1 MYIRFVITQ
10 IDEDSHQ
17 PQGLFVA
24 MAELLRSGTLTP
36 DEHEKLQHER
46 AWFNTNLPSPDRSD
60 IRGRAIF
67 WFRASAYECI
77 QRMWNMGAILRENG
91 YLMEVQKCD
100 HLHNIVYRDEFQ
112 VAAFPH
118 LYDGNRT
125 FK

>member
-24 MAELLRSGTLTP
+24 AAELLRSGILST
-36 DEHEKLQHER
+36 DEYKKLQDER
-46 AWFNTNLPSPDRSD
+46 AWFLANLPSPDRSD
-60 IRGRAIF
+60 VKGRAIF
-67 WFRASAYECI
+67 WFRASAHECI
-77 QRMWNMGAILRENG
+77 QRMWSMGAILRENG

-100 HLHNIVYRDEFQ
+100 HLHNIVYQDEFQ

-118 LYDGNRT
+118 PYDGNRT